1 MMPTVWDWR
10 GSLVCGLILAVFFTA
25 SPLFTL
31 TAAAAALLL
40 AIAGRGLA
48 PDERRRLAVILGCAL
63 ALRIVFVAGVLVSG
77 LPYLNDLSVG
87 ALRGDDAYYLGRAI
101 RARDIAL
108 GLTQGRY
115 DYFVVT
121 DEYGRTS
128 YLHLLTA
135 FQVLFGPTPYAMR
148 AFNGLLFVSG
158 AAILFRLARR
168 GFGAWPSFAALTV
181 ILFLPSL
188 FVSSVSLT
196 KEPAYFLTTSV
207 LLWCTSTLLRNRA
220 WRTSMIAIAIGAL
233 CLLVLD
239 DLRRGALVLAV
250 AGIGASVAMLV
261 MFANARRAMISTAL
275 VVVVVALGLTQ
286 APIRARA
293 VDAITS
299 VAKTHGGHV
308 FTVGHAY
315 KLLDEGFYMY
325 PGTPAAWGLQLTEAQ
340 ALRFVVRATI
350 SFLVTPL
357 PWEMASLSELAFFPE
372 HVLWWLIVVFVPV
385 GCVAGWRSDRRA
397 TALFIGFVLP
407 TAAALAVTNGN
418 VGTLLRLRGLITP
431 FMIWLAAFGAFALAE
446 RALSQRPAPALM
458 PEEAR

>member
-1 MMPTVWDWR
+1 
-10 GSLVCGLILAVFFTA
+10 
-25 SPLFTL
+25 
-31 TAAAAALLL
+31 
-40 AIAGRGLA
+40 
-48 PDERRRLAVILGCAL
+48 
-63 ALRIVFVAGVLVSG
+63 
-77 LPYLNDLSVG
+77 
-87 ALRGDDAYYLGRAI
+87 
-101 RARDIAL
+101 
-108 GLTQGRY
+108 
-115 DYFVVT
+115 
-121 DEYGRTS
+121 
-128 YLHLLTA
+128 
-135 FQVLFGPTPYAMR
+135 
-148 AFNGLLFVSG
+148 
-158 AAILFRLARR
+158 
-168 GFGAWPSFAALTV
+168 
-181 ILFLPSL
+181 
-188 FVSSVSLT
+188 
-196 KEPAYFLTTSV
+196 
-207 LLWCTSTLLRNRA
+207 
-220 WRTSMIAIAIGAL
+220 
-233 CLLVLD
+233 
-239 DLRRGALVLAV
+239 LRRGALVLAV